1 MKILKRILTLFSGKC
16 NHSAVA
22 TAGCISPRKW
32 LAYIRMLKNND
43 SLTARLRFRDGV
55 VYVAQEFIEGDDE
68 TITIRINSARK
79 IYERSEI
86 VSLDIVPR
94 PGKIGVADVLIGK
107 VSTWKKDRDFGFI
120 VSDNSSYYFKG
131 SFVRDTK
138 LLMSLDAGHE
148 HQEVKF
154 RVIQEFLIPGK
165 PPAVEVLSMLS
176 DVGIKPRPL
185 PHGSSHY
192 SVGRR
197 AMDDGALD
205 VAEREFRMVVANPSD
220 ANYFS
225 AIKDLAE
232 TLNRKMQ
239 PTEAFDLLEAHRR
252 EFPDEEQ
259 AALDRME
266 IPYLHRSGNYD
277 EEVVLIDKLL
287 SRSDITPGQE
297 RHYIGQRK
305 RAQACLD
312 RHELER
318 KRDKLAGYIKDGGV
332 AIATYDKI
340 DKFIDELLAADEGD
354 LPEQDTYR
362 RGLHRLVEW
371 ARECKKANEY
381 SRRRECIVSMQNY
394 LSVFAEKAIQVE
406 RPDWVLSN
414 IIYPLMDVLLSAI
427 MSELSK
433 ADRVDV
439 VPRVIHSE
447 GEQYALVDGR
457 VVLRLDISIPQPDVP
472 SIHAVTVKAENRGNN
487 SFDVFVADELKGGE
501 SKIVEMAIVPTCA
514 EMMSGFGKVV
524 LRLDYERVF
533 MDGRRESRSF
543 KCPEL
548 QFVLCEAGFKPI
560 DPNPFEEYATGET
573 PIGKPFFVGQDGLV
587 NKIVSA
593 FKEHKGGVCYIL
605 HGTRRSGK
613 TTILQNCLSQLPK
626 SEFYSIYT
634 TLLDITSS
642 PLPFLSRWFECLKIE
657 VVSKRDFCEECFN
670 DVEFNEISKDNVAAK
685 MKYLAGW
692 LQKKG
697 RKLVVAIDELTRL
710 YEYAQESES
719 THEEVREVLR
729 VFKSLLESKAAH
741 FLMVGRGSM
750 RQFHAEY
757 SNEFHVMSIESIPW
771 LSKEAVSEL
780 AIEPIRDEQGES
792 RFSED
797 SLDQI
802 YRYTRGLPQLTQK
815 FCCYLVKHLNS
826 RKGTRITVNDVEA
839 TVQLMCEGG
848 SGAEFGVKPLVGPDF
863 EPFFNF
869 YMKIRDGKDKFR
881 SFDERHLVDVYY
893 KLASYDQDSD
903 GWVPESQFYADEDS
917 RIALDKMCELNF
929 VEKKNGSVRMV
940 PRLFAEWLRVNPG
953 HKREEFSE

>member
-1 MKILKRILTLFSGKC
+1 MKIFNRILTLFRGERVSTT
-16 NHSAVA
+16 VD
-22 TAGCISPRKW
+22 TAGCVSCRKW
-32 LAYIRMLKNND
+32 LAYIRMLKKDD
-43 SLTARLRFRDGV
+43 SFTARLHFRDGV
-55 VYVAQEFIEGDDE
+55 VYVAQEFIDGDDE

-79 IYERSEI
+79 IYERSEV

-94 PGKIGVADVLIGK
+94 PGKLKADDVLVGR

-131 SFVRDTK
+131 SFVRDSK

-165 PPAVEVLSMLS
+165 PPAVEVLSMLADNRRNS
-176 DVGIKPRPL
+176 HPL

-205 VAEREFRMVVANPSD
+205 VAEHEFRIVVANSSD
-220 ANYFS
+220 ENYFS

-232 TLNRKMQ
+232 TLNRSMR
-239 PTEAFDLLEAHRR
+239 PNEAFDLIEEHRR

-259 AALDRME
+259 SALDRME
-266 IPYLHRSGNYD
+266 IPYLHRSGRHD
-277 EEVVLIDKLL
+277 EEVALIDKLL
-287 SRSDITPGQE
+287 SRSNITPGQK
-297 RHYIGQRK
+297 RHYIGQLK

-318 KRDKLAGYIKDGGV
+318 KRDKLVGYIKDGGV
-332 AIATYDKI
+332 AVATCDKI

-354 LPEQDTYR
+354 MPEQGTYR

-381 SRRRECIVSMQNY
+381 SRRRECIVSMQDY
-394 LSVFAEKAIQVE
+394 LSAFAEKAIQVE
-406 RPDWVLSN
+406 RPDWVLAN
-414 IIYPLMDVLLSAI
+414 IIYPLMDALLNAV
-427 MSELSK
+427 MSDLSK
-433 ADRVDV
+433 VDSVDV
-439 VPRVIHSE
+439 VPLVTHSE

-457 VVLRLDISIPQPDVP
+457 VILRLDISIPQTDVP
-472 SIHAVTVKAENRGNN
+472 SIHAVTVKAENRGND
-487 SFDVFVADELKGGE
+487 SLDVFVADELKGGE
-501 SKIVEMAIVPTCA
+501 SKIVEMAIVPTSK
-514 EMMSGFGKVV
+514 ELMSGSGKVM

-533 MDGRRESRSF
+533 VDGQHESRSF
-543 KCPEL
+543 KCPGL
-548 QFVLCEAGFKPI
+548 QFVLRETGFSPI
-560 DPNPFEEYATGET
+560 GNPFEGYATGET

-593 FKEHKGGVCYIL
+593 FKEHNGGICYIL

-613 TTILQNCLSQLPK
+613 TTILQNCMSQLPE
-626 SEFYSIYT
+626 SEFYCIYT
-634 TLLDITSS
+634 TLLEITSS
-642 PLPFLSRWFECLKIE
+642 PQPFLSRWFECLKVE
-657 VVSKRDFCEECFN
+657 VFRKDDFGEECFN
-670 DVEFNEISKDNVAAK
+670 DEGFNEISKDNVAAQ

-692 LQKKG
+692 LQKRG

-719 THEEVREVLR
+719 AHEEVREILR
-729 VFKSLLESKAAH
+729 VFKSLLESKAVH

-757 SNEFHVMSIESIPW
+757 SNEFHVMGIESIPL
-771 LSKEAVSEL
+771 LSIDAVSEL
-780 AIEPIRDEQGES
+780 ATVPILDERGES
-792 RFSED
+792 RFSDE
-797 SLDQI
+797 SLAQI

-815 FCCYLVKHLNS
+815 FCCYLVNHLNA
-826 RKGTRITVNDVEA
+826 RKGTRVTLDDVEA
-839 TVQLMCEGG
+839 TVRLMCEGG
-848 SGAEFGVKPLVGPDF
+848 VGVEFGVKPLVGPDF

-869 YMKIRDGKDKFR
+869 YMKIRDDRNILKA
-881 SFDERHLVDVYY
+881 FDERHLVDVYY
-893 KLASYDQDSD
+893 KLASYDKDSD
-903 GWVPESQFYADEDS
+903 GWMPVSQFFADENS

-929 VEKKNGSVRMV
+929 VEKANGLVRMV
-940 PRLFAEWLRVNPG
+940 PKLFAEWLRANPG